1 MNYLKTRI
9 LAITIILAILALAA
23 AGCGPSQQAATPIPS
38 VDSGTGGGA
47 AAGDSRLAPG
57 VGKRE
62 DMGRRGGSLKM
73 SSSQSWGNPND
84 PHLYANAIGR
94 IHAMPVTNGLVARD
108 FFDPKL
114 TIVPELAEKWEVSP
128 DGRKYTFYL
137 RKGIKFQ
144 NVAPVNGREFTSE
157 DAKWNLLRL
166 TVDKSIVPEKI
177 RPRFQR
183 KEDFGEIESIDTPDK
198 YTVVVNL
205 KLPFAPFMDA
215 VSHHGTLM
223 MPREFVE
230 QFPDKMVLEG
240 MIGTGAYMPTEF
252 RNQQI
257 ASYKKNPDYWR
268 KDSKGNQLPYLDE
281 ASFLYFADSETAM
294 ASFRAKQLDMG
305 SANKAQWEAITRD
318 YSQAK
323 YLVTTKSSLQNF
335 RFNMKFKPF
344 QDERVR
350 RAIHLALDRQQFI
363 DLISQGL
370 GVAAGPVT
378 PAFPELANTMDWLL
392 SQPGYRKD
400 KTQDLA
406 EAKRLMKEA
415 GYPDGFEVKTMF
427 STGATSGDAGALLS
441 EQLKSLGIKISIE
454 QVDYAGQWLPRSTA
468 GEFEL
473 SNMGHVYS
481 IDADSQLMPHFTS
494 EGPRNYGKFSDPKL
508 DDLIKKQRN
517 AVNLEER
524 RKLANEAETYILEKA
539 PVVFLYANTEIMM
552 YQPWVH
558 NVISGPFSGN
568 HHNTVE
574 WAWVDQR

>member
-1 MNYLKTRI
+1 MDALRATVFG
-9 LAITIILAILALAA
+9 LGLVGLMVLALV
-23 AGCGPSQQAATPIPS
+23 GCGTARQETTTVGSPEVTKP
-38 VDSGTGGGA
+38 
-47 AAGDSRLAPG
+47 AGDSRLSPG

-62 DMGRRGGSLKM
+62 DAGRKGGSLKM
-73 SSSQSWGNPND
+73 YSSQSWGNPND

-108 FFDPKL
+108 FFDSKL
-114 TIVPELAEKWEVSP
+114 TIVPELAEKWDVSS
-128 DGRKYTFYL
+128 DGLKYSFSL

-144 NVAPVNGREFTSE
+144 NVPPVDGREFTSE

-166 TVDKSIVPEKI
+166 IGDESIVPDKI

-183 KEDFGEIESIDTPDK
+183 TADFGEIERIDTPDK
-198 YTVVVNL
+198 YTVVVIL
-205 KLPFAPFMDA
+205 KQPYAPFMDA
-215 VSHHGTLM
+215 ISHHGTLM
-223 MPREFVE
+223 MPKEFVD
-230 QFPDKMVLEG
+230 QFPDKLVLEG
-240 MIGTGAYMPTEF
+240 MIGTGAYIPTEF

-281 ASFLYFADSETAM
+281 ASFLYFADTQNAV
-294 ASFRAKQLDMG
+294 ASFRARQLDMTT
-305 SANKAQWEAITRD
+305 ANKEQWESVTKD
-318 YSQAK
+318 DPSAK
-323 YLVTTKSSLQNF
+323 YLVSTKSSLQNF

-350 RAIHLALDRQQFI
+350 RAIHLTLDRQQFV

-370 GVAAGPVT
+370 GVPAGPIT
-378 PAFPELANTMDWLL
+378 PAFPELANTMEWLL

-400 KTQDLA
+400 KKADIE
-406 EAKRLMKEA
+406 EAKRLMREA
-415 GYPDGFEVKTMF
+415 GYPDGFEVKGMF
-427 STGATSGDAGALLS
+427 STGSTSGDVAALLNDQMKPLS
-441 EQLKSLGIKISIE
+441 IKLSVE
-454 QVDYAGQWLPRSTA
+454 QVDYAGQWLPRSTR

-481 IDADSQLMPHFTS
+481 VDADSHLTPHFAS
-494 EGPRNYGKFSDPKL
+494 DGNRNYGKFTDPKL
-508 DDLIKKQRN
+508 DQLIKQQRN
-517 AVNLEER
+517 ATNLEER
-524 RKLANEAETYILEKA
+524 RKVAQETEAYILEKA
-539 PVVFLYANTEIMM
+539 PVVFLYANTELLL

-574 WAWVDQR
+574 WAWVEQH